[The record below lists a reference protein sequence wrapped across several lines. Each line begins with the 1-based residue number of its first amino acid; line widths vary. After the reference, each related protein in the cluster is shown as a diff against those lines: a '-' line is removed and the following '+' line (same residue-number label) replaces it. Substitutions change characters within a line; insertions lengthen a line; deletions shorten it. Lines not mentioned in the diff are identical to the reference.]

1 MTNIVIT
8 ETARQKTKWD
18 TKTHNST
25 INEVRKSSKNEGR
38 TKLGI
43 TFKRIANA
51 IYLM

>member
-8 ETARQKTKWD
+8 ESAREKTTWNS
-18 TKTHNST
+18 KTHKAT
-25 INEVRKSSKNEGR
+25 ISEVRKSKKSEGR

>member
-1 MTNIVIT
+1 MTNIVVT
-8 ETARQKTKWD
+8 ESARKVVKANG
-18 TKTHNST
+18 KVLNST
-25 INEVRKSSKNEGR
+25 INEVRKSNKSEGR